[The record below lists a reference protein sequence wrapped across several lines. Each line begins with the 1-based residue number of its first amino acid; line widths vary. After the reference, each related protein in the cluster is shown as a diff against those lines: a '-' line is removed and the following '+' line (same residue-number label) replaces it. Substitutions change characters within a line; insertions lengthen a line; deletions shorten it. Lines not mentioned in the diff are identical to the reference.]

1 MKITSILILKDTE
14 DGEPV
19 LLASAT
25 DLSSFG
31 YFQRG
36 TVKEM
41 IWFVSRTIARRTP
54 PGRRQSVEHE
64 EYLVHC
70 YNRNNLVGMVFAS
83 AAYPTRSAF
92 SVINKVLDDYVA
104 AKGDSWMQAT
114 ADDREQHA
122 FLEDAIAKFQDPVEA
137 DKLMK
142 IQKELDETKFILH
155 KTIDSVLERGEK
167 LDTLVEKSNDLSMAS
182 QLFYQQAK
190 KNNQCCKM
198 V

>member
-1 MKITSILILKDTE
+1 MKITAILILKDAE
-14 DGEPV
+14 GIEPV
-19 LLASAT
+19 LLASAL

-41 IWFVSRTIARRTP
+41 IWFVSRTIAKRTP

-70 YNRNNLVGMVFAS
+70 YNRNNLVGMVFAN

-92 SVINKVLDDYVA
+92 SVINKVLDDYS
-104 AKGDSWMQAT
+104 AKGNDWMRAT
-114 ADDREQHA
+114 VDDREPDPS
-122 FLEDAIAKFQDPVEA
+122 LEEALAKFQDPVEA

-142 IQKELDETKFILH
+142 IQKELDETKIILH

-190 KNNQCCKM
+190 KNNQCCKL

>member
-1 MKITSILILKDTE
+1 
-14 DGEPV
+14 
-19 LLASAT
+19 
-25 DLSSFG
+25 
-31 YFQRG
+31 
-36 TVKEM
+36 M

>member
-1 MKITSILILKDTE
+1 MKITGILILKDS
-14 DGEPV
+14 DVDPV
-19 LLASAT
+19 ILGSAM

-41 IWFVSRTIARRTP
+41 IVFVSRTIAKRTP

-64 EYLVHC
+64 DYLVHS
-70 YNRNNLVGMVFAS
+70 YNKNNLVGIVFANS
-83 AAYPTRSAF
+83 QYPTRAAF
-92 SVINKVLDDYVA
+92 SVINKVLDDFSAQKGESWRSETTDNPNSVPELEQA
-104 AKGDSWMQAT
+104 LAKY
-114 ADDREQHA
+114 
-122 FLEDAIAKFQDPVEA
+122 QDPVEA

-142 IQKELDETKFILH
+142 IQKELDETKIILH

-182 QLFYQQAK
+182 QHTSKHQRK
-190 KNNQCCKM
+190 DNNIDPS
-198 V
+198 

>member
-1 MKITSILILKDTE
+1 MKITSILILKDVE
-14 DGEPV
+14 GSEPV

-70 YNRNNLVGMVFAS
+70 YNRNNLVGMVFAN

-114 ADDREQHA
+114 VDDREQHA
-122 FLEDAIAKFQDPVEA
+122 FLEEAIAKFQDPVEA

-190 KNNQCCKM
+190 KNNQCCKL